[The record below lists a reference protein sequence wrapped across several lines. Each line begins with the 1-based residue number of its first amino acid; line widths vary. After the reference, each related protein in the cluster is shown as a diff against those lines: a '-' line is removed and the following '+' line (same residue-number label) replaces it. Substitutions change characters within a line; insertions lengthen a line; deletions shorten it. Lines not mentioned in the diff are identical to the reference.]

1 MKRHFGDLVY
11 DVIIPRTVRL
21 SEAPGFGQPITIYDA
36 KSKGAEAY
44 RQLAQEVALRP
55 PPEAPMPQFDKM
67 PIAVMPPMERPE
79 DAEASENGGHPDPPE
94 EPRPPGP
101 FQPCRHRP
109 RANLSST

>member
-67 PIAVMPPMERPE
+67 PIAVMPRWS
-79 DAEASENGGHPDPPE
+79 ARRT
-94 EPRPPGP
+94 PRPPRTGGIPTAGGAPASGP
-101 FQPCRHRP
+101 IQPCRHRP